1 MSTDPGS
8 IKDQLKELVQS
19 KYGRCDEML
28 MESGI
33 LDSLKAVELA
43 IEVGILFG
51 ADTNEIKLKDMAT
64 LTSLSEA
71 IYKAQPQ

>member
-1 MSTDPGS
+1 MSAEIGS

-28 MESGI
+28 MDSGI

-43 IEVGILFG
+43 IEVGTLFG

-64 LTSLSEA
+64 LTTLSEA
-71 IYKAQPQ
+71 IRKAQTQ